1 MMQRTNRFN
10 LVRYIKVIC
19 VVILASIIGPTF
31 GNQREIKILRQTP
44 SALDRAISDHLCV
57 SFKVMNPY
65 YRCQETYLP
74 QDSLSQNELAEYDFI
89 ITSEQFFNEKLRRN
103 FQLVLPLYHQA
114 FTVVTRD
121 VAQDELVK
129 KGHQFGMLEANE
141 QRAMLADILKALNI
155 QQDRLQVHTYHG
167 EELIE
172 RFCGFDINIAFVTG
186 AHPNT
191 TVRQLNTLCAGKPI
205 SIVQSLPKNFFQK
218 NRYFYQITI
227 PKEYYWRVDEDIETL
242 SFRYLLAVNNRIDSE
257 VLDELMDNFI
267 KELKYN
273 PGFPI
278 TESSI
283 LLNYENLQT
292 PLHDVGNEL
301 MEGLQ
306 ETFAE

>member
-1 MMQRTNRFN
+1 MMQKTNRFN
-10 LVRYIKVIC
+10 LVHYIKVIC

>member
-10 LVRYIKVIC
+10 LVHYIKVIC

-89 ITSEQFFNEKLRRN
+89 ITSEQFFNEKLHRN

-155 QQDRLQVHTYHG
+155 QQDRLQVNTYHG

>member
-74 QDSLSQNELAEYDFI
+74 QDSLSQNELVEYDFI

>member
-10 LVRYIKVIC
+10 LVHYIKVIC

>member
-1 MMQRTNRFN
+1 MQRTNRFN

>member
-10 LVRYIKVIC
+10 LVHYIKVIC

-155 QQDRLQVHTYHG
+155 QQDRLQVNTYHG

>member
-1 MMQRTNRFN
+1 MFITNRFKLERYVKIVLF
-10 LVRYIKVIC
+10 LV
-19 VVILASIIGPTF
+19 LASIAFPALGD
-31 GNQREIKILRQTP
+31 QREIKILRQTT
-44 SALDRAISDHLCV
+44 SALDRAISDHLCM
-57 SFKVMNPY
+57 SFKVIHPY
-65 YRCQETYLP
+65 YRCQEVYLP
-74 QDSLSQNELAEYDFI
+74 QGSLPQNELTEYDFI

-121 VAQDELVK
+121 VDQTALTGRE
-129 KGHQFGMLEANE
+129 HQFGMLEANE
-141 QRAMLADILKALNI
+141 QREMLASILKSLNI
-155 QQDRLQVHTYHG
+155 HQDRLQVNTYQAD
-167 EELIE
+167 ELIE

-186 AHPNT
+186 AHPNML
-191 TVRQLNTLCAGKPI
+191 VRQLNTLCGGAPI
-205 SIVQSLPKNFFQK
+205 SIVESLPKNFFQK

-227 PKEYYWRVDEDIETL
+227 PKEYYWRLPEDIETL

-273 PGFPI
+273 PGFAI

-292 PLHDVGNEL
+292 PLHDVGDDL
-301 MEGLQ
+301 MEELQ
-306 ETFAE
+306 ESFLE